1 MQFRRMPGQPPSLR
15 GPAPAHPTV
24 MILYRLKIDMRAKK
38 VEKSEELV
46 AARAEPK
53 IVSLA
58 PVPPEYVHETW
69 FEHSDS

>member
-15 GPAPAHPTV
+15 GRAAAHPTV
-24 MILYRLKIDMRAKK
+24 MIYRLKIDMLAIK

-46 AARAEPK
+46 AAGAEPK
-53 IVSLA
+53 IVGLA
-58 PVPPEYVHETW
+58 PVPPEDVHDTW